1 MLPTISG
8 EFGIVKDPEIR
19 FSENGGSW
27 ATVRCVFKDRKRDA
41 QGQWVDGDPN
51 FINVTISSGAE
62 HFVDSVSKGDS
73 IVLTGRLVIREYEQ
87 DGVKR
92 QSPEIRADSI
102 GPSTRWNVAKTP
114 RTLESGGPSLEPEQ
128 TAAPF

>member
-8 EFGIVKDPEIR
+8 EFGVVKDPEIR
-19 FSENGGSW
+19 FTDNGSAW

-51 FINVTISSGAE
+51 FINVTINTGAE
-62 HFVDSVSKGDS
+62 HFCDSVAKGDT
-73 IVLTGRLVIREYEQ
+73 IILQGRLVIREYEQ

-102 GPSTRWNVAKTP
+102 GPSLRWNTAKTP
-114 RTLESGGPSLEPEQ
+114 RMLESGAPREPEQ
-128 TAAPF
+128 AEAPF